1 MSYDRYERV
10 YHLTPNGWVLGK
22 FYFYA
27 TADEKEPAP
36 KDRVLTL
43 VKEVEQSSGYS
54 PEEISWREAFRSTD
68 RRAVSRL
75 LKKFGDI
82 PTHAE

>member
-1 MSYDRYERV
+1 MSYDRYQRI

-27 TADEKEPAP
+27 TADKDEPAP
-36 KDRVLTL
+36 QDRVLTL

-54 PEEISWREAFRSTD
+54 PEDISWREDFRSPD
-68 RRAVSRL
+68 EKEIARL
-75 LKKFGDI
+75 LGKFGER
-82 PTHAE
+82 PTHSE